1 MTHAYFIVN
10 SALHKNFSI
19 NYSKFI
25 GKVGGKV
32 TSKVYYKYT
41 SLFGDGI

>member
-10 SALHKNFSI
+10 SALHKNFLI

-32 TSKVYYKYT
+32 TSKVYWSYA
-41 SLFGDGI
+41 SLFGDEI